1 MSISLLERKFW
12 EIGEALNAKW
22 ASIFNRTVS
31 LMLNNPLLECHGKAD
46 AANYFFANITFIT
59 RVGLIAQITSTGRKK
74 RSSDFSKPATVNKR
88 GTEHFISRGL
98 QPPLQLRYRHEFII
112 EKDSFVDRRKP

>member
-1 MSISLLERKFW
+1 LFIWLLERKFW
-12 EIGEALNAKW
+12 EIREALNAKW
-22 ASIFNRTVS
+22 ASIFNRTVC

-46 AANYFFANITFIT
+46 AANCFSAKLTSIA
-59 RVGLIAQITSTGRKK
+59 RVELIAQITICGKIK

-88 GTEHFISRGL
+88 GTEHFISRRP
-98 QPPLQLRYRHEFII
+98 QPPLQLPHRHEFVL